1 MNMKQT
7 ASLLLCAVT
16 LLAVAPSKAFAQ
28 TVSQPAV
35 AVREQKSGGVQAKPR
50 HELKAVFAEE
60 LAKHK
65 ADTVSAAESKRL
77 AKGWLNPQT
86 TPKHSSGF
94 SKKDAFLVVLLI
106 VVITGLA
113 IVLVHN
119 GVEGGSPTCSEDP
132 SNPTCI
138 P

>member
-1 MNMKQT
+1 MKQV

-35 AVREQKSGGVQAKPR
+35 AVREQHTGGAQAKPK
-50 HELKAVFAEE
+50 HELKALFAEE

-65 ADTVSAAESKRL
+65 AETVSAAESKRL
-77 AKGWLNPQT
+77 AKGWLNPQS

-119 GVEGGSPTCSEDP
+119 GAEGGVPSCSVDP
-132 SNPTCI
+132 SDPNCVP
-138 P
+138 